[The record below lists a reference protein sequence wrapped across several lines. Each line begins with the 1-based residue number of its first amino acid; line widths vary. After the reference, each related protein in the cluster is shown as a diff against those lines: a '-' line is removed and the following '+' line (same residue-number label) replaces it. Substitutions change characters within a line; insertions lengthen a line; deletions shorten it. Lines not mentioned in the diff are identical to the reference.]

1 MGYWRAL
8 ERASRMSASPSK
20 TGHDQ
25 SRHQCPLRARSG
37 HANFAMDVAACPIKP
52 DVVLSQLANITQ
64 DLGTLSCRA
73 RNQVMRGLLSP

>member
-1 MGYWRAL
+1 MIIVGINVRFVPEADML
-8 ERASRMSASPSK
+8 
-20 TGHDQ
+20 
-25 SRHQCPLRARSG
+25 
-37 HANFAMDVAACPIKP
+37 NFAMDVAACPIKP